1 MMMKKYN
8 QSVEINQNPN
18 WPYIPDHS
26 YRILIVGGSG
36 SGKTNVL
43 LNLIKNQRPDTDKI
57 YLFFKDPFESKYQL
71 LTNGRENIGIK
82 KFKSIIDYSQTINP
96 SKKWRVLIV
105 FDNLIS
111 DMEPN
116 QKLSPIVTELFLR
129 GKKLNIS
136 IMFISE
142 SYFKLPKTIRII
154 TTHYFIIK
162 IPNK

>member
-1 MMMKKYN
+1 M
-8 QSVEINQNPN
+8 
-18 WPYIPDHS
+18 
-26 YRILIVGGSG
+26 
-36 SGKTNVL
+36 L

-82 KFKSIIDYSQTINP
+82 KFKSITDYSQTINP